1 MIQEFLR
8 PKIVGERFEQHSI
21 PLDVASRLEELAQL
35 KQGWLDG
42 DGVELSKEGLKA
54 IEADLNF
61 RFSDDKMLP
70 LIFPTPNGGLQ
81 FEWSIS
87 DHVLALEV
95 DLITRKGDWTDVNLE
110 TDDIVEREFD
120 LNQDEDW
127 QYLLSQLTV
136 SR

>member
-8 PKIVGERFEQHSI
+8 PKIVGERFDQNSI

-70 LIFPTPNGGLQ
+70 HIFPTLNGGLQ
-81 FEWSIS
+81 FEWSTS
-87 DHVLALEV
+87 DHERTLEV
-95 DLITRKGDWTDVNLE
+95 DLITRKGHWTDVNLQ